1 MITEILWIW
10 ILLSLN
16 YKFLDSKGLQVTHM
30 EALNPFNSKL
40 MTLTARWGLW
50 TFSVILALCVPLHWV
65 HNNVSPGSPCLTV
78 APFLHSSQAHRT
90 TSWNVNLAYSNIYS
104 LVYFSKIPRQVLGLG
119 VTRLG
124 LNTGAKQW
132 ISNKFASRQIVSL
145 IYRGSSAYAAF
156 WDFGKTSV

>member
-1 MITEILWIW
+1 MYHVDVWETGLFYVVITEILWIW

-16 YKFLDSKGLQVTHM
+16 YKFLDSKRLQVTHM
-30 EALNPFNSKL
+30 EALNPFKTKS

-104 LVYFSKIPRQVLGLG
+104 LVYLSKIPWQVLGLG
-119 VTRLG
+119 VTKIKNIPWYLENRIVG
-124 LNTGAKQW
+124 EPCMQRTHD
-132 ISNKFASRQIVSL
+132 KF
-145 IYRGSSAYAAF
+145 
-156 WDFGKTSV
+156 